1 MIFGDK
7 KFIQFILIFAA
18 VFAMC
23 YYGALFITG
32 IAVPGG
38 SYSPFIEKYLNITA
52 WLRSSLICGAKLFL
66 NIFGTHTLRENEYIL
81 RATGGKGIR
90 LVYGCLG
97 FGVMSFWAAYIAANA
112 AILPKKI
119 WWFFGGLFLIWFI
132 NVIRL
137 SMVLQAQI
145 SSWHFPFG
153 WDHHT
158 WFNITTY
165 LAIFVMMYFFE
176 RSLRPINLMVNK

>member
-1 MIFGDK
+1 MILRDK
-7 KFIQFILIFAA
+7 KFLRFIIIFAV
-18 VFAMC
+18 VFAGC

-38 SYSPFIEKYLNITA
+38 SYSPFMEKYFNVTA
-52 WLRSSLICGAKLFL
+52 WLRSSLMYGTKLFL
-66 NIFGTHTLRENEYIL
+66 NIFGTETYRESEYVL

-97 FGVMSFWAAYIAANA
+97 FGVMSFWTAYISATVANVS
-112 AILPKKI
+112 KKI
-119 WWFFGGLFLIWFI
+119 GWFFGGLFLIWFI
-132 NVIRL
+132 NIIRL

-145 SSWHFPFG
+145 SNWHFPFG

-158 WFNITTY
+158 WFNITSY
-165 LAIFVMMYFFE
+165 LVIFVMMYFFE
-176 RSLRPINLMVNK
+176 RSLKDVKRNS